1 MEQRIITHYQMFK
14 LDQSYWNLAGRERN
28 DIIQNW
34 AEKLKQSA
42 EYVYFYQV
50 FPSRDEW
57 DIMVWFNQT
66 AEENEIPDQY
76 FEKTGSAINLFRQ
89 YIKPGLSLWGF
100 TKPTQYTSNKRNP
113 QEIDPFDETRRT
125 PYFIVYPFTKTIPWY
140 LEDWETRKEMMQ
152 EHIKMGKQYPEILQL
167 LLYSFGLQDQEFIV
181 SYETENLSQFSDLV
195 YELRKSEARRYT
207 EKDTPIITGI
217 KRSPEKLG
225 EIFS

>member
-1 MEQRIITHYQMFK
+1 MLK
-14 LDQSYWNLAGRERN
+14 LDQPFWDLAQRERY
-28 DIIQNW
+28 DMIQNW

-42 EYVYFYQV
+42 EHVYFYQV

-66 AEENEIPDQY
+66 AEENEVPDQY
-76 FEKTGSAINLFRQ
+76 FEHVGSAINVFRQ

-100 TKPTQYTSNKRNP
+100 TKPTQYTNNKRNP
-113 QEIDPFDETRRT
+113 QEIDPFDDSRRT
-125 PYFIVYPFTKTIPWY
+125 PYFVVYPFTKTIPWY

-152 EHIKMGKQYPEILQL
+152 EHIKLGKQYPEITQL

-195 YELRKSEARRYT
+195 YDLRKSEARRYT

-217 KRSPEKLG
+217 HRSPEKLG

>member
-1 MEQRIITHYQMFK
+1 MEQRVLSHYQLFK
-14 LDQSYWNLAGRERN
+14 LDQPFWELGGSERTEVLH
-28 DIIQNW
+28 NW
-34 AEKLKQSA
+34 AEKLKQTA
-42 EYVYFYQV
+42 ETVYFYQV

-57 DIMVWFNQT
+57 DIMVWSNQT
-66 AEENEIPDQY
+66 AEEKEVPDQY
-76 FEKTGSAINLFRQ
+76 FEKTGSAMNVFRQ
-89 YIKPGLSLWGF
+89 YIKPGLSLWGL

-113 QEIDPFDETRRT
+113 QEIDPFNDEVRT

-152 EHIKMGKQYPEILQL
+152 EHIKMGKQFPEITQL

-181 SYETENLSQFSDLV
+181 SYETDNLSQFSDLV

-217 KRSPEKLG
+217 FRDTEKLG
-225 EIFS
+225 SIFS